1 MKSRIFA
8 TEDTVPEKFGEYWY
22 YTRLGERD
30 EFSIYCRKRGSMEN
44 PEEEVHTTKYKKI
57 LKIDRIKFRSNN

>member
-44 PEEEVHTTKYKKI
+44 PEEEVQLQNTKKNPKN
-57 LKIDRIKFRSNN
+57 R